1 MIFTKILQ
9 KTLKEDLTCQIMNQ
23 NPIPLKDRYQKEK
36 IKEVIGLK
44 KDGLGRKN
52 TTKFVGLRAKTYSHL
67 IDDGNEDK
75 KRKSQKSVS
84 LKKSYI

>member
-36 IKEVIGLK
+36 IKKVIGLM
-44 KDGLGRKN
+44 KDGLGGK
-52 TTKFVGLRAKTYSHL
+52 TMTKFVGLRAKTYSHL
-67 IDDGNEDK
+67 IDDGNKDK

-84 LKKSYI
+84 LKKT

>member
-36 IKEVIGLK
+36 IKKVIGLMK
-44 KDGLGRKN
+44 GGLGIK
-52 TTKFVGLRAKTYSHL
+52 TMTKFVGLRAKTYSHL

-75 KRKSQKSVS
+75 KRKSQNSVS
-84 LKKSYI
+84 LKKT

>member
-9 KTLKEDLTCQIMNQ
+9 KTLKKDLTCQIMNQ

-36 IKEVIGLK
+36 IKKVIGLM
-44 KDGLGRKN
+44 KDGLGGK
-52 TTKFVGLRAKTYSHL
+52 TMTKFVGLRAKTYSHL

-75 KRKSQKSVS
+75 KQKSQKNVS
-84 LKKSYI
+84 LKKI

>member
-36 IKEVIGLK
+36 IKKVIGLM
-44 KDGLGRKN
+44 KDGLGRE
-52 TTKFVGLRAKTYSHL
+52 TMTKCVALRAKTYSHL

-75 KRKSQKSVS
+75 KQKSQK
-84 LKKSYI
+84 KT